1 MERFFIDDIA
11 DEDGI
16 LRLDIRNIESKS
28 MDYKAWNKLAGD
40 LLDRGNYYTSL
51 YEKSKSGYAKSKL
64 ESIYDK
70 SIAFSDKSLELNS
83 ENMNSWYNK
92 GVALSNL
99 GRYDDAIKCYDR
111 VIEINPS
118 FLHVWDSK
126 GNALIHLR
134 KFQEAIKCY
143 ERVLEIDP
151 NNIIAY
157 YNKGLALRRLGKY
170 QEAIMYY
177 DKVIKTDPTN
187 IDVLIAKG
195 YALERLGKLEE
206 AIICYDKVMGTDPK
220 NTEALNAKG
229 LILERRGKYEEAE
242 QYYNRVAEEY
252 SNEINSMN
260 EKAIHFQKLDKYEEA
275 IICYDRIISIDA
287 NNIDAWLNKGLSLY
301 KLDKYEEA
309 IKCYDRVI
317 SIDTNNVDALNAKG
331 LALEKLGDY
340 DNAIQIFD
348 IVIAQN
354 QNYVVDTLIKKGHI
368 LMVKENYSE
377 AEKCYHEA
385 LRRDSNNLSALSE
398 LQLLYSNYTFQY
410 EKAIEVNKLL
420 SENLSNQET
429 KRDNKLLLAQN
440 LINSGKYSQGRK
452 VAKEVIKYLPDQA
465 IIKRGIARSL
475 VLFSYLLEGKKFD
488 GIEELEKFLV
498 YYSGIDIDHFKI
510 EETQWNF
517 KGLNNVISKNKK
529 IDHPTKTILHNLID
543 LLRGTDLHNI
553 KDSQKTL
560 SKIAEK
566 SSKEAERM
574 KIRKKIIQT
583 SIIAVI
589 AMAALGFLYVNMTDE
604 ANPCSLPTSQTL
616 PVGNNPLGIDFNPK
630 TNKAYITNEKDRTVS
645 VLDCNVPNYSPYL
658 KYLNMNTDTTP
669 KVEASI
675 PLDYPPFDI
684 AVDPETNKIYVLH
697 QSPFPSVSVIDGKN
711 NVKLNNSISVG
722 INPLD
727 IAVNPTTHKVYV
739 VNFGSNTLSVIN
751 STNQIEKEI
760 RDVGK
765 KPFSVDVNPN
775 TNKIYITNEGSN
787 NVLVINETKEKD
799 NRKFIPLPYL
809 SEDIEV
815 NPTTNKV
822 YVTHRLN
829 NSISIINGVND
840 DSIKTIDVGKNP
852 ISVDAGYNTKEVFV
866 VNRGSNSLSII
877 DGSKDTVIK
886 TLKIA
891 GDRPYDI
898 EINPQIKSAYITNNI
913 GNFRGV
919 VNVIKYEE
927 NEDYKYIQVGNK
939 PIDIAVNPTTK
950 KVYVVNNGDGNV
962 SVING
967 TTDEWIKDI
976 GVGNKPVRIDID
988 MKTHKIYVTNNGSN
1002 NVSVINGT
1010 TDEWIKDIDVVD
1022 KPISVAVNPNTKK
1035 VYVGYSNSHEL
1046 SVINSIDDTLLIDKN
1061 GEEVKIGFNY
1071 RCPSDI
1077 AVNLDKNQ
1085 LYVSF
1090 DCRDGIFLVNDEI
1103 TSTSTNTTNDEITS
1117 TSTKITTLGKSNTHI
1132 TFNPVIDKIYVL
1144 DTESNLVYTTDA
1156 SELQ

>member
-711 NVKLNNSISVG
+711 NVILNNSISVG

-751 STNQIEKEI
+751 STNEVEKTI
-760 RDVGK
+760 DVGK
-765 KPFSVDVNPN
+765 RPFSVDVNPN
-775 TNKIYITNEGSN
+775 TNKVYVTNEGSN